1 MSEMMATKERV
12 LADRLRSAILQADRA
27 RLDLAAVDLSGAG
40 RLDRPLFASDLA
52 ALWDRWRVSLV
63 ELQLQLGPSAK
74 EQ

>member
-1 MSEMMATKERV
+1 MMATKERV

-40 RLDRPLFASDLA
+40 RLDRPLFASDLT